1 MIDATTRKLNPIPFE
16 SLGIHR
22 KRLDTRKRPRK
33 TKMPLESS
41 HAQCPLQSEKTPQRP
56 LSQIGNFSRGLE
68 KLRPIY
74 RCPKHFKNFQNEIGT
89 PNDLYI

>member
-1 MIDATTRKLNPIPFE
+1 MIDATTKKLNPIPLG

-22 KRLDTRKRPRK
+22 EWLVTRKRPRT
-33 TKMPLESS
+33 TKMPLVSP

-89 PNDLYI
+89 PTDLYI